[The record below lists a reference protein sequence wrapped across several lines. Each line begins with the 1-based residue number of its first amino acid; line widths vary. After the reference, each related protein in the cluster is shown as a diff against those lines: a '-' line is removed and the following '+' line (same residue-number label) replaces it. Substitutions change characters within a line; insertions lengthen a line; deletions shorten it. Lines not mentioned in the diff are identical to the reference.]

1 MIRLLA
7 TSAVALI
14 AGAAPVL
21 AELTP
26 AQVWDSLESY
36 YTAMGSK
43 VEVGQ
48 RDESGDTLTV
58 SDITLS
64 PPAADTAST
73 TTITV
78 PKMILQQTGDAK
90 VRTMIEGDTLIDSIT
105 TPPEGEPVE
114 FDATV
119 SLPDNEMISS
129 GTPDA
134 MTHEVVYPQIK
145 VAATFTGG
153 AAQDGKA
160 PLTILLNDV
169 KGRQQNQDGT
179 AGRITY
185 DLSAAGVDIALS
197 AKEPVQQDGS
207 GGTGQIDASGNVTD
221 LTASGWMQMPSDAP
235 SEPQALNSALASG
248 MALDGTLT
256 MGRVSGE
263 FVFSGQDEDG
273 QPQDGKASY
282 AAGPSSMAFS
292 MSKDGLGYEGSGK
305 NSAVEMTLGSLPFPI
320 TYAVAETSAKMML
333 PVTASDQPQPFTL
346 AYSLSGLTMGDA
358 IWGLFDPQAKLPRDP
373 ASLTV
378 DLSGNAL
385 VGRDLLDPAL
395 AEKMQREQDPAAS
408 GDLAAGNP
416 ADQPA
421 GPDMPF
427 APQDL
432 TINRIALDAVGAKA
446 DLTGQLAFGD
456 TPNEPVGKIQGS
468 FTGLNT
474 LLETLSAM
482 GLLPQEQLMATR
494 MMLAMFA
501 RPSDSDPETMTTE
514 IEFREGGSIFANGQQ
529 VK

>member
-1 MIRLLA
+1 
-7 TSAVALI
+7 
-14 AGAAPVL
+14 
-21 AELTP
+21 
-26 AQVWDSLESY
+26 
-36 YTAMGSK
+36 
-43 VEVGQ
+43 
-48 RDESGDTLTV
+48 
-58 SDITLS
+58 
-64 PPAADTAST
+64 
-73 TTITV
+73 
-78 PKMILQQTGDAK
+78 
-90 VRTMIEGDTLIDSIT
+90 
-105 TPPEGEPVE
+105 
-114 FDATV
+114 
-119 SLPDNEMISS
+119 
-129 GTPDA
+129 
-134 MTHEVVYPQIK
+134 
-145 VAATFTGG
+145 
-153 AAQDGKA
+153 
-160 PLTILLNDV
+160 
-169 KGRQQNQDGT
+169 
-179 AGRITY
+179 
-185 DLSAAGVDIALS
+185 
-197 AKEPVQQDGS
+197 
-207 GGTGQIDASGNVTD
+207 
-221 LTASGWMQMPSDAP
+221 
-235 SEPQALNSALASG
+235 
-248 MALDGTLT
+248 
-256 MGRVSGE
+256 
-263 FVFSGQDEDG
+263 
-273 QPQDGKASY
+273 
-282 AAGPSSMAFS
+282 
-292 MSKDGLGYEGSGK
+292 
-305 NSAVEMTLGSLPFPI
+305 
-320 TYAVAETSAKMML
+320 MML

-373 ASLTV
+373 AGLTV